1 MTGVLSVWPLVG
13 RRFLGTEAL
22 GAKVRRRALRARQ
35 APPHHTKGCNDM
47 AKQAVAHAVD
57 LEPIDRL
64 EEKVTRL
71 VTMIGE
77 LRTAQARAQEENVRL
92 GQEVEALRARLADA
106 DAASS
111 ELLALRDER
120 DVIRSRVSEMLQ
132 QLEAL

>member
-1 MTGVLSVWPLVG
+1 
-13 RRFLGTEAL
+13 
-22 GAKVRRRALRARQ
+22 
-35 APPHHTKGCNDM
+35 M

-71 VTMIGE
+71 VTMVAD

-92 GQEVEALRARLADA
+92 GQEIEALRARLADA
-106 DAASS
+106 DATST